1 MEMMLT
7 NAKLADW
14 MRSFSELEPPK
25 LKSRTTFQWME
36 NDIIPFWLFPND
48 TDRILDIEDDQYFD
62 EYIDYQTRLKSH
74 QRFDKIMFCIFLFLN
89 LCQLLVLH
97 FLSYLE
103 DFSRLHGILARYPSL
118 LCALYAAFW
127 VSTLRF
133 WTL

>member
-14 MRSFSELEPPK
+14 MQSFSELEPPK

-62 EYIDYQTRLKSH
+62 EYIDYHSISKSH
-74 QRFDKIMFCIFLFLN
+74 QRYDKILFCIFFVF
-89 LCQLLVLH
+89 QLVSTCVNCLH
-97 FLSYLE
+97 C
-103 DFSRLHGILARYPSL
+103 GV
-118 LCALYAAFW
+118 YAAFW
-127 VSTLRF
+127 VLTLRF